1 MEVSFF
7 MFNIDMLFLE
17 WMTSF
22 EGSVLTTFFKLVS
35 ILANETLYL
44 VIISFLYWCVSK
56 RKAFH
61 MIVMLCFSGY
71 IGIVIKEFM
80 KIPRPYT
87 YDGIQSLY
95 EKSAA
100 GYSFPSMHV
109 HLATTFWDSFMI
121 LCKKR
126 IIWIIGIVF
135 IILVA
140 TSRLYLRVHWLS
152 DIIGAVLISVIVV
165 YLYTKVTVELSD
177 KKFILLQRIVL
188 AVSLI
193 LYFMTYQIDNFKLLG
208 VLTGSTIGIM
218 LENHFIKMNETN
230 NLKIQVSKTVLGLSI
245 LLVVQLLLKKV
256 IPDMYYLRYVLTG
269 ITITFL
275 CPFMFHMLRL
285 KNMSANKYKNSSNKN
300 EV

>member
-1 MEVSFF
+1 

-17 WMTSF
+17 WMISL
-22 EGSVLTTFFKLVS
+22 EGSVLTAFFKLVS
-35 ILANETLYL
+35 IIANETLYL
-44 VIISFLYWCVSK
+44 IVISISYWCVSK

-100 GYSFPSMHV
+100 SYSFPSTHV
-109 HLATTFWDSFMI
+109 QLATTFWGSFMI

-140 TSRLYLRVHWLS
+140 ISRLYLRVHWLS
-152 DIIGAVLISVIVV
+152 DIIGAVLFSVIVV
-165 YLYTKVTVELSD
+165 YLYTKVTMGLSD
-177 KKFILLQRIVL
+177 RKFILLQRIIL

-193 LYFMTYQIDNFKLLG
+193 MYVMTSQVDNLKLLG

-218 LENHFIKMNETN
+218 LENHFINMNESN
-230 NLKIQVSKTVLGLSI
+230 DFKMQVVKTVLGLSI
-245 LLVVQLLLKKV
+245 MLIMQFILKKV
-256 IPDMYYLRYVLTG
+256 IPDMYYLRYAVTG

-275 CPFMFHMLRL
+275 CPFIFRMLRL
-285 KNMSANKYKNSSNKN
+285 KKF
-300 EV
+300 E

>member
-7 MFNIDMLFLE
+7 MVNIDMLFLE
-17 WMTSF
+17 WMTSL
-22 EGSVLTTFFKLVS
+22 EGSVLTAFFKLVS

-71 IGIVIKEFM
+71 IGIMVKEFM

-87 YDGIQSLY
+87 YDGIEALY

-100 GYSFPSMHV
+100 GYSFPSTHV
-109 HLATTFWDSFMI
+109 QLSTTFWGSFMI

-126 IIWIIGIVF
+126 IVWIIGIIF

-140 TSRLYLRVHWLS
+140 ISRLYLRVHWLS
-152 DIIGAVLISVIVV
+152 DIIGAVLFSVIVV
-165 YLYTKVTVELSD
+165 YLYTKVTMGLSD
-177 KKFILLQRIVL
+177 RKFILLQRIIL

-193 LYFMTYQIDNFKLLG
+193 MYVMTSQVDNLKLLG

-218 LENHFIKMNETN
+218 LENHFINMNESN
-230 NLKIQVSKTVLGLSI
+230 DFKMQVVKTVLGLSI
-245 LLVVQLLLKKV
+245 MLIMQFILKKV
-256 IPDMYYLRYVLTG
+256 IPDMYYLRYAVTG

-285 KNMSANKYKNSSNKN
+285 KKC
-300 EV
+300 E

>member
-1 MEVSFF
+1 MV
-7 MFNIDMLFLE
+7 NIDMLLLE

-35 ILANETLYL
+35 SLANETLYL

-71 IGIVIKEFM
+71 IGIMVKELM

-87 YDGIQSLY
+87 YGGIEALH

-100 GYSFPSMHV
+100 GYSFPSTHV
-109 HLATTFWDSFMI
+109 QLSTTFWGSFMI

-126 IIWIIGIVF
+126 IVWIIGIIF

-140 TSRLYLRVHWLS
+140 ISRLYLRVHWLS
-152 DIIGAVLISVIVV
+152 DIIGAVLFSVIVV
-165 YLYTKVTVELSD
+165 YLYTKVTMGLSD
-177 KKFILLQRIVL
+177 RKFILLQRIIL

-193 LYFMTYQIDNFKLLG
+193 MYVMTSQVDNLKLLG

-218 LENHFIKMNETN
+218 LENHFINMNESN
-230 NLKIQVSKTVLGLSI
+230 DFKMQVVKTVLGLSI
-245 LLVVQLLLKKV
+245 MLIMQFILKKV
-256 IPDMYYLRYVLTG
+256 TPDMYYLRYAVTG

-285 KNMSANKYKNSSNKN
+285 KKC
-300 EV
+300 E

>member
-1 MEVSFF
+1 

-17 WMTSF
+17 WMISL
-22 EGSVLTTFFKLVS
+22 EGSVLTAFFKLVS
-35 ILANETLYL
+35 IIANETLYL
-44 VIISFLYWCVSK
+44 IVISISYWCVSK

-100 GYSFPSMHV
+100 SYSFPSTHV
-109 HLATTFWDSFMI
+109 QLATTFWGSFMI
-121 LCKKR
+121 LYKKR
-126 IIWIIGIVF
+126 IIWMIGIVF
-135 IILVA
+135 IILVSI
-140 TSRLYLRVHWLS
+140 SRLYLRVHWLS
-152 DIIGAVLISVIVV
+152 DIIGAVLFSVIVV
-165 YLYTKVTVELSD
+165 YLYTKVTMGLSD
-177 KKFILLQRIVL
+177 RKFILLQRIIL

-193 LYFMTYQIDNFKLLG
+193 MYVMTSQVDNLKLLG

-218 LENHFIKMNETN
+218 LENHFINMNEIN
-230 NLKIQVSKTVLGLSI
+230 DFKMQVVKTVLGLSI

-269 ITITFL
+269 FTITFL
-275 CPFMFHMLRL
+275 CPFMFHMLRI
-285 KNMSANKYKNSSNKN
+285 KNVSSK
-300 EV
+300 

>member
-1 MEVSFF
+1 

-35 ILANETLYL
+35 SLANETLYL

-56 RKAFH
+56 RKAFY

-95 EKSAA
+95 EKSAVS
-100 GYSFPSMHV
+100 YSFPSTHV
-109 HLATTFWDSFMI
+109 QLATTFWGSFMI

-152 DIIGAVLISVIVV
+152 DIMGAVLISVIVV
-165 YLYTKVTVELSD
+165 YLYTKVTIKLSNR
-177 KKFILLQRIVL
+177 KFILLQRIVL
-188 AVSLI
+188 VVSLI
-193 LYFMTYQIDNFKLLG
+193 LYFMTDQIDNFKLLG

-245 LLVVQLLLKKV
+245 LLVVQLLLKKSH
-256 IPDMYYLRYVLTG
+256 T
-269 ITITFL
+269 
-275 CPFMFHMLRL
+275 
-285 KNMSANKYKNSSNKN
+285 
-300 EV
+300 

>member
-1 MEVSFF
+1 

-17 WMTSF
+17 WMTSL
-22 EGSVLTTFFKLVS
+22 EGSVLTAFLKLVS
-35 ILANETLYL
+35 IIANETLYL
-44 VIISFLYWCVSK
+44 IVISISYWCVSK

-71 IGIVIKEFM
+71 IGIMVKEFM

-87 YDGIQSLY
+87 YDGIEALS

-100 GYSFPSMHV
+100 GYSFPSTHV
-109 HLATTFWDSFMI
+109 QLSTTFWGSFMI

-126 IIWIIGIVF
+126 IVWTIGIIF

-140 TSRLYLRVHWLS
+140 ISRLYLRVHWLS
-152 DIIGAVLISVIVV
+152 DIIGAVLFSVIVV
-165 YLYTKVTVELSD
+165 YLYTKVTMELSD
-177 KKFILLQRIVL
+177 RKFILLQRIIL

-193 LYFMTYQIDNFKLLG
+193 MYVMTSQVDNLKLLG

-218 LENHFIKMNETN
+218 LENHFINMNESN
-230 NLKIQVSKTVLGLSI
+230 DFKMQVVKTVLGLSI
-245 LLVVQLLLKKV
+245 MLIMQFILKKV
-256 IPDMYYLRYVLTG
+256 IPDMYYLRYAVTG

-275 CPFMFHMLRL
+275 CPFIFHMLRL
-285 KNMSANKYKNSSNKN
+285 KKM
-300 EV
+300 

>member
-1 MEVSFF
+1 

-17 WMTSF
+17 WMISL
-22 EGSVLTTFFKLVS
+22 EGSVLTAFVKLVS
-35 ILANETLYL
+35 IIANETLYL
-44 VIISFLYWCVSK
+44 IVISISYWCVSK

-100 GYSFPSMHV
+100 SYSFPSTHV
-109 HLATTFWDSFMI
+109 QLATTFWGSFMI

-126 IIWIIGIVF
+126 IIWMIGIVF
-135 IILVA
+135 IILVSI
-140 TSRLYLRVHWLS
+140 SRLYLRVHWLS
-152 DIIGAVLISVIVV
+152 DIIGAVLFSVIVV
-165 YLYTKVTVELSD
+165 YLYTKVTMGLSD
-177 KKFILLQRIVL
+177 RKFILLQRIIL

-193 LYFMTYQIDNFKLLG
+193 MYVMTSQVDNLKLLG

-218 LENHFIKMNETN
+218 LENHFINMNESN
-230 NLKIQVSKTVLGLSI
+230 DFKMQVVKTVLGLSI

-269 ITITFL
+269 FTITFL
-275 CPFMFHMLRL
+275 CPFMFHMLRI
-285 KNMSANKYKNSSNKN
+285 KNVSSK
-300 EV
+300 

>member
-1 MEVSFF
+1 

-17 WMTSF
+17 WMISL
-22 EGSVLTTFFKLVS
+22 EGSVLTAFFKLVS
-35 ILANETLYL
+35 IIANETLYL
-44 VIISFLYWCVSK
+44 IVISISYWYVSK

-100 GYSFPSMHV
+100 SYSFPSTHV
-109 HLATTFWDSFMI
+109 QLATTFWGSFMI

-135 IILVA
+135 IILVSI
-140 TSRLYLRVHWLS
+140 SRLYLRVHWLS
-152 DIIGAVLISVIVV
+152 DIIGAVLFSVIVV
-165 YLYTKVTVELSD
+165 YLYTKVTMGLSD
-177 KKFILLQRIVL
+177 RKLILLQRIIL

-193 LYFMTYQIDNFKLLG
+193 MYVMTSQVDNLKLLG

-218 LENHFIKMNETN
+218 LENHFINMNESN
-230 NLKIQVSKTVLGLSI
+230 DFKMQVVKTVLGLSI

-269 ITITFL
+269 FTITFL
-275 CPFMFHMLRL
+275 CPFMFHMLRI
-285 KNMSANKYKNSSNKN
+285 KNVSSK
-300 EV
+300 

>member
-1 MEVSFF
+1 

-17 WMTSF
+17 WMISL
-22 EGSVLTTFFKLVS
+22 EGSVLTAFFKLVS
-35 ILANETLYL
+35 IIANETLYL
-44 VIISFLYWCVSK
+44 IVISISYWCVSK

-100 GYSFPSMHV
+100 SYSFPSTHV
-109 HLATTFWDSFMI
+109 QLATTFWGSFMI

-140 TSRLYLRVHWLS
+140 ISRLYLRVHWLS
-152 DIIGAVLISVIVV
+152 DIIGAVLFSVIVV
-165 YLYTKVTVELSD
+165 YLYTKVTMGLSD
-177 KKFILLQRIVL
+177 RKFILLQRIIL

-193 LYFMTYQIDNFKLLG
+193 MYVMTSQVDNLKLLG

-218 LENHFIKMNETN
+218 LENHFINMNESN
-230 NLKIQVSKTVLGLSI
+230 DFKMQVVKTVLGLSI
-245 LLVVQLLLKKV
+245 MLIMQFILKKV
-256 IPDMYYLRYVLTG
+256 IPDMYYLRYAVTG
-269 ITITFL
+269 ITVTFL
-275 CPFMFHMLRL
+275 CPFIFHMLRL
-285 KNMSANKYKNSSNKN
+285 KKI
-300 EV
+300 

>member
-7 MFNIDMLFLE
+7 MVNIDMLFLE
-17 WMTSF
+17 WMTSL
-22 EGSVLTTFFKLVS
+22 EGSVLTAFFKLVS

-71 IGIVIKEFM
+71 IGIMVKEFM

-87 YDGIQSLY
+87 YDGIEALY

-100 GYSFPSMHV
+100 GYSFPSTHV
-109 HLATTFWDSFMI
+109 QLSTTFWGSFMI

-126 IIWIIGIVF
+126 IVWIIGIIF

-140 TSRLYLRVHWLS
+140 ISRLYLRVHWLS
-152 DIIGAVLISVIVV
+152 DIIGAVLFSVIVV
-165 YLYTKVTVELSD
+165 YLYTKVTMGLSD
-177 KKFILLQRIVL
+177 RKFILLQRIIL

-193 LYFMTYQIDNFKLLG
+193 MYVMTSQVDNLKLLG

-218 LENHFIKMNETN
+218 LENHFINMNESN
-230 NLKIQVSKTVLGLSI
+230 DFKMQVVKTVLGLSI
-245 LLVVQLLLKKV
+245 MLIMQFILKKV
-256 IPDMYYLRYVLTG
+256 IPDMYYLRYAVTG
-269 ITITFL
+269 ITITFV

-285 KNMSANKYKNSSNKN
+285 KKC
-300 EV
+300 E

>member
-1 MEVSFF
+1 

-17 WMTSF
+17 WMISL
-22 EGSVLTTFFKLVS
+22 EGSVLTAFFKLVS
-35 ILANETLYL
+35 IIANETLYL
-44 VIISFLYWCVSK
+44 IVISISYWCVSK

-80 KIPRPYT
+80 KIPQPYT

-100 GYSFPSMHV
+100 SYSFPSTHV
-109 HLATTFWDSFMI
+109 QLATTFWGSFMI

-140 TSRLYLRVHWLS
+140 ISRLYLRVHWLS
-152 DIIGAVLISVIVV
+152 DIIGAVLFSVIVV
-165 YLYTKVTVELSD
+165 YLYTKVTMGLSD
-177 KKFILLQRIVL
+177 RKFILLQRIIL

-193 LYFMTYQIDNFKLLG
+193 MYVMTSQVDNLKLLG

-218 LENHFIKMNETN
+218 LENHFINMNESN
-230 NLKIQVSKTVLGLSI
+230 DFKMQVVKTVLGLSI
-245 LLVVQLLLKKV
+245 MLIMQFILKKV
-256 IPDMYYLRYVLTG
+256 IPDMYYLRYAVTG

-275 CPFMFHMLRL
+275 CPFLFHMLRL
-285 KNMSANKYKNSSNKN
+285 KNLSSK
-300 EV
+300 

>member
-1 MEVSFF
+1 MV
-7 MFNIDMLFLE
+7 NIDMLFLE
-17 WMTSF
+17 WMTSL

-35 ILANETLYL
+35 SLANETLYL

-71 IGIVIKEFM
+71 IGIMVKEFM

-87 YDGIQSLY
+87 YDGIEALY

-100 GYSFPSMHV
+100 GYSFPSTHV
-109 HLATTFWDSFMI
+109 QLSTTFWGSFMI

-126 IIWIIGIVF
+126 IVWIIGIIF

-140 TSRLYLRVHWLS
+140 ISRLYLRVHWLS
-152 DIIGAVLISVIVV
+152 DIIGAVLFSVIVV
-165 YLYTKVTVELSD
+165 YLYTKVTMGLSD
-177 KKFILLQRIVL
+177 RNFILLQRIIL

-193 LYFMTYQIDNFKLLG
+193 MYVMTSQVDNLKLLG

-218 LENHFIKMNETN
+218 LENHFINMNESN
-230 NLKIQVSKTVLGLSI
+230 DFKMQVVKTVLGLSI
-245 LLVVQLLLKKV
+245 MLIMQFILKKV
-256 IPDMYYLRYVLTG
+256 IPDMYYLRYAVTG

-285 KNMSANKYKNSSNKN
+285 KKC
-300 EV
+300 E

>member
-1 MEVSFF
+1 

-17 WMTSF
+17 WMISL
-22 EGSVLTTFFKLVS
+22 EGSVLTAFFKLVS
-35 ILANETLYL
+35 IIANETLYL
-44 VIISFLYWCVSK
+44 IVISISYWCVSK

-100 GYSFPSMHV
+100 SYSFPSTHV
-109 HLATTFWDSFMI
+109 QLATTFWGSFMI

-126 IIWIIGIVF
+126 IVWIIGIVF

-140 TSRLYLRVHWLS
+140 ISRLYLRVHWLS
-152 DIIGAVLISVIVV
+152 DIIGAVLFSVIVV
-165 YLYTKVTVELSD
+165 YLYTKVTMELSD
-177 KKFILLQRIVL
+177 RKFILLQRIIL

-193 LYFMTYQIDNFKLLG
+193 MYVMTSQVDNLKLLG

-218 LENHFIKMNETN
+218 LENHFINMNESNDFKT
-230 NLKIQVSKTVLGLSI
+230 QVVKTVLGLSI
-245 LLVVQLLLKKV
+245 MLIMQFILKKV
-256 IPDMYYLRYVLTG
+256 IPDMYYLRYAVTG

-275 CPFMFHMLRL
+275 CPFMFHMLRI
-285 KNMSANKYKNSSNKN
+285 KNVSSK
-300 EV
+300 

>member
-1 MEVSFF
+1 

-17 WMTSF
+17 WMISL
-22 EGSVLTTFFKLVS
+22 EGSVLTAFFKLVS
-35 ILANETLYL
+35 IIANETLYL
-44 VIISFLYWCVSK
+44 IVISISYWCVSK

-100 GYSFPSMHV
+100 SYSFPSTHV
-109 HLATTFWDSFMI
+109 QLATTFWGSFMI

-126 IIWIIGIVF
+126 IIWMIGIVF
-135 IILVA
+135 IILVSI
-140 TSRLYLRVHWLS
+140 SRLYLRVHWLS
-152 DIIGAVLISVIVV
+152 DIIGAVLFSVIVV
-165 YLYTKVTVELSD
+165 YLYTKVTMGLSD
-177 KKFILLQRIVL
+177 RKFILLQRIIL

-193 LYFMTYQIDNFKLLG
+193 MYVMTSQVDNLKLLG

-218 LENHFIKMNETN
+218 LENHFINMNESN
-230 NLKIQVSKTVLGLSI
+230 DFKMQVVKTVLGLSI

-269 ITITFL
+269 FTITFL
-275 CPFMFHMLRL
+275 CPFMFHMLRI
-285 KNMSANKYKNSSNKN
+285 KNVSSK
-300 EV
+300 

>member
-7 MFNIDMLFLE
+7 MVNIDMLHLE

-35 ILANETLYL
+35 SLANETLYL

-71 IGIVIKEFM
+71 IGIMVKEFM

-87 YDGIQSLY
+87 YDGIEALY

-100 GYSFPSMHV
+100 GYSFPSTHV
-109 HLATTFWDSFMI
+109 QLSTTFWGSFMI

-126 IIWIIGIVF
+126 IVWIIGIIF

-140 TSRLYLRVHWLS
+140 ISRLYLRVHWLS
-152 DIIGAVLISVIVV
+152 DIIGAVLFSVIVV
-165 YLYTKVTVELSD
+165 YLYTKVTMELSD
-177 KKFILLQRIVL
+177 RKFILLQRIIL

-193 LYFMTYQIDNFKLLG
+193 MYVMTSQVDNLKLLG

-218 LENHFIKMNETN
+218 LENHSINMNESN
-230 NLKIQVSKTVLGLSI
+230 DFKMQVVKTVLGLSI
-245 LLVVQLLLKKV
+245 MLIMQFILKKV
-256 IPDMYYLRYVLTG
+256 IPDMYYLRYAVTG

-275 CPFMFHMLRL
+275 CPFIFHMLRL
-285 KNMSANKYKNSSNKN
+285 KNVSSK
-300 EV
+300 

>member
-1 MEVSFF
+1 

-17 WMTSF
+17 WMISL
-22 EGSVLTTFFKLVS
+22 EGSVLTAFFKLVS
-35 ILANETLYL
+35 IIANETLYL
-44 VIISFLYWCVSK
+44 IVISISYWCVSK

-100 GYSFPSMHV
+100 SYSFPSTHV
-109 HLATTFWDSFMI
+109 QLATTFWGSFMI

-126 IIWIIGIVF
+126 IVWIIGIVF

-140 TSRLYLRVHWLS
+140 ISRLYLRVHWLS
-152 DIIGAVLISVIVV
+152 DIIGAVLFSVIVV
-165 YLYTKVTVELSD
+165 YLYTKVTMELSD
-177 KKFILLQRIVL
+177 RKFILLQRIIL

-193 LYFMTYQIDNFKLLG
+193 MYVMTSQVDNLKLLG

-218 LENHFIKMNETN
+218 LENHFINMNESN
-230 NLKIQVSKTVLGLSI
+230 DFKMQVVKTVLGLSI

-269 ITITFL
+269 FTITFL
-275 CPFMFHMLRL
+275 CPFMFHMLRI
-285 KNMSANKYKNSSNKN
+285 KNVSSK
-300 EV
+300 

>member
-1 MEVSFF
+1 

-17 WMTSF
+17 WMISL
-22 EGSVLTTFFKLVS
+22 EGSVLTAFFKLVS
-35 ILANETLYL
+35 IIANETLYL
-44 VIISFLYWCVSK
+44 IVISISYWCVSK

-100 GYSFPSMHV
+100 SYSFPSTHV
-109 HLATTFWDSFMI
+109 QLATTFWGSFMI

-135 IILVA
+135 IILVSI
-140 TSRLYLRVHWLS
+140 SRLYLRVHWLS
-152 DIIGAVLISVIVV
+152 DIIGAVLFSVIVV
-165 YLYTKVTVELSD
+165 YLYTKVTMGLSD
-177 KKFILLQRIVL
+177 RKFILLQRIIL

-193 LYFMTYQIDNFKLLG
+193 MYVMTSQVDNLKLLG

-218 LENHFIKMNETN
+218 LENHFINMNESN
-230 NLKIQVSKTVLGLSI
+230 DFKMQVVKTVLGLSI

-269 ITITFL
+269 FTITFL
-275 CPFMFHMLRL
+275 CLFMFHMLRI
-285 KNMSANKYKNSSNKN
+285 KNVSSK
-300 EV
+300 

>member
-1 MEVSFF
+1 MV
-7 MFNIDMLFLE
+7 NIDMLLLE

-35 ILANETLYL
+35 SLANETLYL

-71 IGIVIKEFM
+71 IGIMVKEFM

-87 YDGIQSLY
+87 YDGIEALY

-100 GYSFPSMHV
+100 GYSFPSTHV
-109 HLATTFWDSFMI
+109 QLSTTFWGSFMI

-126 IIWIIGIVF
+126 IVWIIGIIF

-140 TSRLYLRVHWLS
+140 ISRLYLRVHWLS
-152 DIIGAVLISVIVV
+152 DIIGAVLFSVIVV
-165 YLYTKVTVELSD
+165 YLYTKVTMGLND
-177 KKFILLQRIVL
+177 RKFILLQRIIL

-193 LYFMTYQIDNFKLLG
+193 MYVMTSQVDNLKLLG

-218 LENHFIKMNETN
+218 LENHFINMNESN
-230 NLKIQVSKTVLGLSI
+230 DFKMQVVKTVLGLSI
-245 LLVVQLLLKKV
+245 MLIMQFILKKV
-256 IPDMYYLRYVLTG
+256 IPDMYYLRYAVTG

-285 KNMSANKYKNSSNKN
+285 KKC
-300 EV
+300 E

>member
-1 MEVSFF
+1 MV
-7 MFNIDMLFLE
+7 NIDMLFLE
-17 WMTSF
+17 WMTSL
-22 EGSVLTTFFKLVS
+22 EGSVLTAFFKLVS

-71 IGIVIKEFM
+71 IGIMVKEFM

-87 YDGIQSLY
+87 YDGIEALY

-100 GYSFPSMHV
+100 GYSFPSTHV
-109 HLATTFWDSFMI
+109 QLSTTFWGSFMI

-126 IIWIIGIVF
+126 IVWIIGIIF

-140 TSRLYLRVHWLS
+140 ISRLYLRVHWLS
-152 DIIGAVLISVIVV
+152 DITGAVLFSVIVV
-165 YLYTKVTVELSD
+165 YLYTKVTMGLSD
-177 KKFILLQRIVL
+177 RKFILLQRIIL

-193 LYFMTYQIDNFKLLG
+193 MYVMTSQVDNLKLLG

-218 LENHFIKMNETN
+218 LENHFINMNESN
-230 NLKIQVSKTVLGLSI
+230 DFKIQVVKTVLGLSI
-245 LLVVQLLLKKV
+245 MLIMQFILKKV
-256 IPDMYYLRYVLTG
+256 IPDMYYLRYAVTG

-285 KNMSANKYKNSSNKN
+285 KKC
-300 EV
+300 E

>member
-1 MEVSFF
+1 
-7 MFNIDMLFLE
+7 MFNIDILFLE
-17 WMTSF
+17 WMTNL
-22 EGSVLTTFFKLVS
+22 ERGVLTTFFKLVTS
-35 ILANETLYL
+35 IANETLYL
-44 VIISFLYWCVSK
+44 IIISILYWCVSK

-61 MIVMLCFSGY
+61 MIIMLCFSGY
-71 IGIVIKEFM
+71 MGIVVKEFM

-87 YDGIQSLY
+87 YGGIQALY

-100 GYSFPSMHV
+100 GYSFPSTHV
-109 HLATTFWDSFMI
+109 QLATTFWGSFMI

-126 IIWIIGIVF
+126 IIWVIGIIF

-152 DIIGAVLISVIVV
+152 DIIGAILMSVVV
-165 YLYTKVTVELSD
+165 IYLYTKVTLELGNR
-177 KKFILLQRIVL
+177 KFISLQRIVL

-193 LYFMTYQIDNFKLLG
+193 MYFMTDQIDNFKLLG

-218 LENHFIKMNETN
+218 LENHFIRMNENN
-230 NLKIQVSKTVLGLSI
+230 NLKIQVVKTVLGLSFM
-245 LLVVQLLLKKV
+245 LLIQLILKKV

-275 CPFMFHMLRL
+275 CPFIFRILRL
-285 KNMSANKYKNSSNKN
+285 KNVSSK
-300 EV
+300 

>member
-1 MEVSFF
+1 MV
-7 MFNIDMLFLE
+7 NIDMLFLE
-17 WMTSF
+17 WMTSL
-22 EGSVLTTFFKLVS
+22 EGSVLTAFFKLVS
-35 ILANETLYL
+35 SLANETLYL

-71 IGIVIKEFM
+71 IGIMVKEFM

-87 YDGIQSLY
+87 YDGIEALY

-100 GYSFPSMHV
+100 GYSFPSTHV
-109 HLATTFWDSFMI
+109 QLSTTFWGSFMI

-126 IIWIIGIVF
+126 IVWIIGIIF

-140 TSRLYLRVHWLS
+140 ISRLYLRVHWLS
-152 DIIGAVLISVIVV
+152 DIIGAVLFSVIVV
-165 YLYTKVTVELSD
+165 YLYTKVTMGLSD
-177 KKFILLQRIVL
+177 RKFILLQRIIL

-193 LYFMTYQIDNFKLLG
+193 MYVMTSQVDNLKLLG

-218 LENHFIKMNETN
+218 LENHFINMNESN
-230 NLKIQVSKTVLGLSI
+230 DFKMQVVKTVLGLSI
-245 LLVVQLLLKKV
+245 MLIMQFILKKV
-256 IPDMYYLRYVLTG
+256 IPDMYYLRYAVTG

-285 KNMSANKYKNSSNKN
+285 KKC
-300 EV
+300 E

>member
-1 MEVSFF
+1 

-17 WMTSF
+17 WMISL
-22 EGSVLTTFFKLVS
+22 EGSVLTAFFKLVS
-35 ILANETLYL
+35 IIANETLYL
-44 VIISFLYWCVSK
+44 IVISISYWCVSK

-100 GYSFPSMHV
+100 SYSFPSTHV
-109 HLATTFWDSFMI
+109 QLATTFWGSFMI

-140 TSRLYLRVHWLS
+140 ISRLYLRVHWLS
-152 DIIGAVLISVIVV
+152 DIIGAVLFSVIVV
-165 YLYTKVTVELSD
+165 YLYTKVTMGLSD
-177 KKFILLQRIVL
+177 RKFILLQRIIL

-193 LYFMTYQIDNFKLLG
+193 MYVMTSQVDNLKLLG

-218 LENHFIKMNETN
+218 LENHFINMNESN
-230 NLKIQVSKTVLGLSI
+230 DFKMQVVKTVLGLSI
-245 LLVVQLLLKKV
+245 MLIMQFILKKV
-256 IPDMYYLRYVLTG
+256 IPDMYYLRYAVTG

-275 CPFMFHMLRL
+275 CPFIFHMLRL
-285 KNMSANKYKNSSNKN
+285 KKF
-300 EV
+300 E

>member
-1 MEVSFF
+1 

-17 WMTSF
+17 WMISL
-22 EGSVLTTFFKLVS
+22 EGSVLTAFFKLVS
-35 ILANETLYL
+35 IIANETLYL
-44 VIISFLYWCVSK
+44 IVISISYWCVSK

-61 MIVMLCFSGY
+61 MIVMLSFSGY

-100 GYSFPSMHV
+100 SYSFPSTHV
-109 HLATTFWDSFMI
+109 QLATTFWGSFMI

-140 TSRLYLRVHWLS
+140 ISRLYLRVHWLS
-152 DIIGAVLISVIVV
+152 DIIGAVLFSVIVV
-165 YLYTKVTVELSD
+165 YLYTKVTMGLSD
-177 KKFILLQRIVL
+177 RKFILLQRIIL

-193 LYFMTYQIDNFKLLG
+193 MYVMTSQVDNLKLLG

-218 LENHFIKMNETN
+218 LENHFINMNESN
-230 NLKIQVSKTVLGLSI
+230 DFKMQVVKTVLGLSI
-245 LLVVQLLLKKV
+245 MLIMQFILKKV
-256 IPDMYYLRYVLTG
+256 IPDMYYLRYAVTG

-275 CPFMFHMLRL
+275 CPFIFRMLRL
-285 KNMSANKYKNSSNKN
+285 KKF
-300 EV
+300 E

>member
-7 MFNIDMLFLE
+7 MVNIDMLLLE

-35 ILANETLYL
+35 SLANETLYL

-71 IGIVIKEFM
+71 IGIMVKELM

-87 YDGIQSLY
+87 YGGIEALH

-100 GYSFPSMHV
+100 GYSFPSTHV
-109 HLATTFWDSFMI
+109 QLSTTFWGSFMI

-126 IIWIIGIVF
+126 IVWIIGIIF

-140 TSRLYLRVHWLS
+140 ISRLYLRVHWLS
-152 DIIGAVLISVIVV
+152 DIIGAVLFSVIVV
-165 YLYTKVTVELSD
+165 YLYTKVTMGLSD
-177 KKFILLQRIVL
+177 RKFILLQRIIL

-193 LYFMTYQIDNFKLLG
+193 MYVMTSQVDNLKLLG

-218 LENHFIKMNETN
+218 LENHFINMNESN
-230 NLKIQVSKTVLGLSI
+230 DFKMQVVKTVLGLSI
-245 LLVVQLLLKKV
+245 MLIMQFILKKV
-256 IPDMYYLRYVLTG
+256 TPDMYYLRYAVTG

-285 KNMSANKYKNSSNKN
+285 KKC
-300 EV
+300 E

>member
-1 MEVSFF
+1 

-17 WMTSF
+17 WMISL
-22 EGSVLTTFFKLVS
+22 EGSVLTAFFKLVS
-35 ILANETLYL
+35 IIANETLYL
-44 VIISFLYWCVSK
+44 IVISISYWCVSK

-100 GYSFPSMHV
+100 SYSFPSTHV
-109 HLATTFWDSFMI
+109 QLATTFWGSFMF

-140 TSRLYLRVHWLS
+140 ISRLYLRVHWLS
-152 DIIGAVLISVIVV
+152 DIIGAVLFSVIVV
-165 YLYTKVTVELSD
+165 YLYTKVTMGLSD
-177 KKFILLQRIVL
+177 RKFILLQRIIL

-193 LYFMTYQIDNFKLLG
+193 MYVMTSQVDNLKLLG
-208 VLTGSTIGIM
+208 VLTGSTIGTM
-218 LENHFIKMNETN
+218 LENHFINMNESN
-230 NLKIQVSKTVLGLSI
+230 DFKMQVVKTVLGLSI

-269 ITITFL
+269 FTITFL
-275 CPFMFHMLRL
+275 CPFMFHMLRI
-285 KNMSANKYKNSSNKN
+285 KNVSSK
-300 EV
+300 

>member
-1 MEVSFF
+1 

-17 WMTSF
+17 WMISL
-22 EGSVLTTFFKLVS
+22 EGSVLTAFFKLVS
-35 ILANETLYL
+35 IIANETLYL
-44 VIISFLYWCVSK
+44 IVISISYWCVSK

-100 GYSFPSMHV
+100 SYSFPSTHV
-109 HLATTFWDSFMI
+109 QLATTFWGSFMI

-126 IIWIIGIVF
+126 IVWIIGIVF
-135 IILVA
+135 IILVSI
-140 TSRLYLRVHWLS
+140 SRLYLRVHWLS
-152 DIIGAVLISVIVV
+152 DIIGAVLFSVIVV
-165 YLYTKVTVELSD
+165 YLYTKVTMGLSD
-177 KKFILLQRIVL
+177 RKFILLQRIIL

-193 LYFMTYQIDNFKLLG
+193 MYVMTSQVDNLKLLG

-218 LENHFIKMNETN
+218 LENHFINMNESN
-230 NLKIQVSKTVLGLSI
+230 DFKMQVVKTVLGLSI

-269 ITITFL
+269 FTITFL
-275 CPFMFHMLRL
+275 CPFMFHMLRI
-285 KNMSANKYKNSSNKN
+285 KNVSSK
-300 EV
+300 

>member
-1 MEVSFF
+1 

-17 WMTSF
+17 WMISL
-22 EGSVLTTFFKLVS
+22 EGSVLTALFKLVS
-35 ILANETLYL
+35 IIANETLYL
-44 VIISFLYWCVSK
+44 IVISISYWCVSK

-100 GYSFPSMHV
+100 SYSFPSTHV
-109 HLATTFWDSFMI
+109 QLATTFWGSFMI

-135 IILVA
+135 IILVSI
-140 TSRLYLRVHWLS
+140 SRLYLRVHWLS
-152 DIIGAVLISVIVV
+152 DIIGAVLFSVIVV
-165 YLYTKVTVELSD
+165 YLYTKVTMGLSD
-177 KKFILLQRIVL
+177 RKFILLQRIIL

-193 LYFMTYQIDNFKLLG
+193 MYVMTSQVDNLKLLG

-218 LENHFIKMNETN
+218 LENHFINMNESN
-230 NLKIQVSKTVLGLSI
+230 DFKMQVVKTVLGLSI

-269 ITITFL
+269 FTITFL
-275 CPFMFHMLRL
+275 CPFMFHMLRI
-285 KNMSANKYKNSSNKN
+285 KNVSSK
-300 EV
+300 

>member
-1 MEVSFF
+1 

-17 WMTSF
+17 WMISL
-22 EGSVLTTFFKLVS
+22 EGSVLTAFFKLVS
-35 ILANETLYL
+35 IIANETLYL
-44 VIISFLYWCVSK
+44 IVISISYWCVSK

-80 KIPRPYT
+80 KTPRPYT

-100 GYSFPSMHV
+100 SYSFSSTHV
-109 HLATTFWDSFMI
+109 QLATTFWGSFMI

-140 TSRLYLRVHWLS
+140 ISRLYLRVHWLS
-152 DIIGAVLISVIVV
+152 DIIGAVLFSVIVV
-165 YLYTKVTVELSD
+165 YLYTKVTMGLSD
-177 KKFILLQRIVL
+177 RKFILLQRIIL

-193 LYFMTYQIDNFKLLG
+193 MYVMTSQVDNLKLLG

-218 LENHFIKMNETN
+218 LENHFINMNESN
-230 NLKIQVSKTVLGLSI
+230 DFKMQVVKTVLGLSI
-245 LLVVQLLLKKV
+245 MLIMQFILKKV
-256 IPDMYYLRYVLTG
+256 IPDIYYLRYAVTG
-269 ITITFL
+269 ITVTFL
-275 CPFMFHMLRL
+275 CPFIFHMLRL
-285 KNMSANKYKNSSNKN
+285 KKI
-300 EV
+300 

>member
-1 MEVSFF
+1 MLTNSRRNFLEVSFF
-7 MFNIDMLFLE
+7 MVNIDMLLLE

-35 ILANETLYL
+35 SLANETLYL

-71 IGIVIKEFM
+71 IGIMVKEFM

-87 YDGIQSLY
+87 YDGIEALY

-100 GYSFPSMHV
+100 GYSFPSTHV
-109 HLATTFWDSFMI
+109 QLSTTFWGSFMI

-126 IIWIIGIVF
+126 IVWIIGIIF

-140 TSRLYLRVHWLS
+140 ISRLYLRVHWLS
-152 DIIGAVLISVIVV
+152 DIIGAVLFSVIVV
-165 YLYTKVTVELSD
+165 YLYTKVTMGLSD
-177 KKFILLQRIVL
+177 RKFILLQRIIL

-193 LYFMTYQIDNFKLLG
+193 MYVMTSQVDNLKLLG

-218 LENHFIKMNETN
+218 LENHFINMNESN
-230 NLKIQVSKTVLGLSI
+230 DFKMQVVKTILGLSI
-245 LLVVQLLLKKV
+245 MLIMQFILKKV
-256 IPDMYYLRYVLTG
+256 IPDMYYLRYAVTG

-285 KNMSANKYKNSSNKN
+285 KKC
-300 EV
+300 E